1 MTDVNVRGIDNVL
14 WHRLRVEAVK
24 RGLSMGALLN
34 LILRKWLDEDVDE

>member
-1 MTDVNVRGIDNVL
+1 MDVNVRGIDNVL

-34 LILRKWLDEDVDE
+34 LILKEWLERNAD

>member
-1 MTDVNVRGIDNVL
+1 MDVNVRGIDKVL

-34 LILRKWLDEDVDE
+34 QIIREWLDREALS

>member
-1 MTDVNVRGIDNVL
+1 MTDINVRGIDPVL

-34 LILRKWLDEDVDE
+34 QIIREWLDREGV